1 MLSPQTTYKPLYRS
15 IEHFAQCHG
24 FTFSIFNRNNTATC
38 FANVFDK
45 EYSNLTT
52 QYEEFSN
59 FYEPFYRDSTPV
71 TIDQK
76 EVNED
81 LDSKQITFVVQSYH
95 KNELKYVSHTMV
107 DEYDKIPNICD
118 VVFGPNIDL
127 IEQFYDYLKMK
138 CQPESTTNYLYLW
151 NPQYGQYYHDGK
163 KSYNKSIND
172 LFGLKPYY
180 KQVITD
186 IKRYKTHKDMLMK
199 LGESNGLNYM
209 LYGPPGTGKSSFI
222 RAMSS
227 QLGLSLYVAK
237 LTMAQNEN
245 QITNMLIPNLTQTDD
260 FKIVLIEDFDRYLEL
275 DGSKTTMSAVLNALD
290 GVFPAYN
297 VIRFFSANDPNIIS
311 SNGALLSR
319 MNRVMYFDLPN
330 NEQIKNLIMN
340 AFPNK
345 INQNLIDEAV
355 KQIGELKLSMRQI
368 THYVCR
374 YLDSAD
380 PVNDL
385 LVNKDK
391 WIEDMNKFNEYKSS
405 VDDKQKDNKKPKK

>member
-1 MLSPQTTYKPLYRS
+1 MQ
-15 IEHFAQCHG
+15 
-24 FTFSIFNRNNTATC
+24 
-38 FANVFDK
+38 
-45 EYSNLTT
+45 
-52 QYEEFSN
+52 
-59 FYEPFYRDSTPV
+59 
-71 TIDQK
+71 
-76 EVNED
+76 
-81 LDSKQITFVVQSYH
+81 
-95 KNELKYVSHTMV
+95 
-107 DEYDKIPNICD
+107 DEYDKIPNIYD
-118 VVFGPNIDL
+118 VVFGQSIDL
-127 IEQFYDYLKMK
+127 IAEFYYYLKMK

-180 KQVITD
+180 KQVNTD
-186 IKRYKTHKDMLMK
+186 IKRYKLHKDLLMK

-275 DGSKTTMSAVLNALD
+275 PGSKTTMSAVLNALD

-330 NEQIKNLIMN
+330 NDQIKNLIMN

-374 YLDSAD
+374 YLDSDD

-391 WIEDMNKFNEYKSS
+391 WIEDMNKFNEYKGS
-405 VDDKQKDNKKPKK
+405 VSKDNDEQKDSKKPKK